1 MSDFF
6 TPVGNTKPYF
16 KTALE
21 GFAGS
26 GKTYTACQLAIG
38 LHKKI
43 KSKKPVVFFDTERA
57 SKFMKKYFDEAGI
70 ELMIKESRTLA
81 DLKETMRILR
91 EESYSDVLII
101 DSISHI
107 WENTL
112 EAYKTKK
119 KRSFIQ
125 FQDWGV
131 LKPLWKEEFSQ
142 KLVDDPYHII
152 MCGRAGYEYENEI
165 NEDTGRREIY
175 KSGVKMKV
183 EGETAYEPDLLVFM
197 ERFEE
202 ILDKDN
208 KKVYRQATVIKDR
221 SNLLDGKTFQN
232 PTFEDFEPAMNDI
245 LSNPQKAQR
254 KETDST
260 GLFKTEE
267 EKLQYLKDRDIVLEE
282 IQGEMLKAWPSTS
295 AREKK
300 AKVALLEEVFGTT
313 SWKKV
318 ESMKLTELK
327 SGLEETV
334 KIVKK
339 ELESQFPD
347 KKGGK

>member
-1 MSDFF
+1 
-6 TPVGNTKPYF
+6 
-16 KTALE
+16 
-21 GFAGS
+21 
-26 GKTYTACQLAIG
+26 
-38 LHKKI
+38 
-43 KSKKPVVFFDTERA
+43 
-57 SKFMKKYFDEAGI
+57 
-70 ELMIKESRTLA
+70 
-81 DLKETMRILR
+81 MRILR

-112 EAYKTKK
+112 EAFQTKK
-119 KRSFIQ
+119 NRTYIQ
-125 FQDWGV
+125 FQDWGI
-131 LKPLWKEEFSQ
+131 LKPLWKKEFSQ

-208 KKVYRQATVIKDR
+208 KKVYRQATIIKDR
-221 SNLLDGKTFQN
+221 SNLLDGKTFIN
-232 PTFEDFEPAMNDI
+232 PTFEDFLPAMDDI
-245 LSNPQKAQR
+245 LENPIKYIR

-267 EKLQYLKDRDIVLEE
+267 EKLNYLKDRDITLEE

-295 AREKK
+295 AKEKK
-300 AKVALLEEVFGTT
+300 SKLDLIEKTFQTT

-318 ESMKLTELK
+318 ESIKLTDLKKGLESIKQEVRKELK
-327 SGLEETV
+327 
-334 KIVKK
+334 
-339 ELESQFPD
+339 SQFPD
-347 KKGGK
+347 KN